1 MMHHKINIFILFI
14 LIVFSSCNSGRK
26 RDEKDI
32 ELRFTRIENLIH
44 ENLLNA
50 AKIELDSIHILHPRA
65 IDARRMARALQDTI
79 VLRENRRTLAHCES
93 LLPIKQH
100 EVDSMIRRNF
110 RFERDETYQTVG
122 NFVHRSLRIEQNLN
136 RNYLRAFVD
145 ENANF
150 SLVSQFTGNHRINHT
165 SVRVSVGDIFATTDT
180 IPLSSPFNHS
190 FNEGGTHWE
199 MVTFRN
205 EAAREVPVF
214 IAQYADQRI
223 RVALT
228 GDRNA
233 IFFLTDIDKRALAD
247 TYNLW
252 VAMKDV
258 VMLEREIEKAN
269 AMIELINQRHN

>member
-1 MMHHKINIFILFI
+1 MPSKINIFV
-14 LIVFSSCNSGRK
+14 LIVLLVFSSCNSGRK
-26 RDEKDI
+26 QNERDIASRFSHI
-32 ELRFTRIENLIH
+32 EDLIGR
-44 ENLLNA
+44 NLLNA

-65 IDARRMARALQDTI
+65 IDARRTARVLQDTI
-79 VLRENRRTLAHCES
+79 LLRENRRTLAFCDS
-93 LLPIKQH
+93 ILPIKQH
-100 EVDSMIRRNF
+100 EVDSIRRNF
-110 RFERDETYQTVG
+110 RLEKDETYQTVG

-145 ENANF
+145 ENADF
-150 SLVSQFTGNHRINHT
+150 FLVSQFTGNNRINHT
-165 SVRVSVGDIFATTDT
+165 SVRVSVGSIFATTDT
-180 IPLSSPFNHS
+180 IPTSSPFNHS
-190 FNEGGTHWE
+190 FADGGMHWE

-223 RVALT
+223 RIALT

-233 IFFLTDIDKRALAD
+233 VFYLTEIDRRALAD

-258 VMLEREIEKAN
+258 VMLEREIERAT
-269 AMIELINQRHN
+269 AMIQLINERHN

>member
-1 MMHHKINIFILFI
+1 MLSRISIFVL
-14 LIVFSSCNSGRK
+14 LIVLLVFPSCNSDRK
-26 RDEKDI
+26 QSERDIAARFSHI
-32 ELRFTRIENLIH
+32 EDLIGK
-44 ENLLNA
+44 NLLNA

-65 IDARRMARALQDTI
+65 IDARRTARVLQDTI
-79 VLRENRRTLAHCES
+79 LLRENRRTLAFCDS
-93 LLPIKQH
+93 VLPIKRH
-100 EVDSMIRRNF
+100 EVDSIRRNF
-110 RFERDETYQTVG
+110 RLERDETYQTVG

-150 SLVSQFTGNHRINHT
+150 FLVSQFTGDNRINHT
-165 SVRVSVGDIFATTDT
+165 SVRVSVGDIFTTTDT
-180 IPLSSPFNHS
+180 IPTSSPFNHS
-190 FNEGGTHWE
+190 FNEGGTNWE

-258 VMLEREIEKAN
+258 VMLEREIERAT
-269 AMIELINQRHN
+269 AMIELINERHN